1 MSDFLVA
8 IGLVMVIEGLL
19 YGGFPAAAK
28 RFAAEV
34 AQMPEQSMRLI
45 GLACMVFG
53 LGLVWLVRG

>member
-8 IGLVMVIEGLL
+8 AGLVMVIEGLL

-34 AQMPEQSMRLI
+34 SQMPEQNMRVI
-45 GLACMVFG
+45 GLACMVIG
-53 LGLVWLVRG
+53 LGVVWLVRG